1 MPTNTNTLINV
12 IPQLLAQGLVTL
24 RENAVMPRLVN
35 ADYSAQAANRGSSVD
50 IPIPA
55 SISAVPVTPG
65 YVGPDDAG
73 ITPGQVTLNLD
84 QWKEAPF
91 FLTDK
96 EMMEVMDGTIP
107 MQAAEAVK
115 ALANDV
121 DQYLLGLYTGI
132 YTAVGTAGTTPFAT
146 DVTVATSAR
155 KFLNN
160 YLAPMTDRR
169 FVFNPDVEAN
179 ALGLRAFQDVA
190 WTGDARGINEGQ
202 IVRKLGFDWHLD
214 QNVKDHTAGT
224 VATSFAIKT
233 ATAHAEGL
241 TTLTTTTG
249 GDADLKVGD
258 ILTIAGHDQ
267 QYVVTEDAGRTGAG
281 DLQVK
286 VAPGLKA
293 ALTGAEV
300 IKIVGDHSANIAF
313 HRDAIAFANRPL
325 LDSAEGLGSQIMSMQ
340 DPVSGLTLRL
350 EVSRQ
355 HKRTRWSFDILYGA
369 KLVRPELAVR
379 VLG

>member
-1 MPTNTNTLINV
+1 MSANTNTLTNV

-55 SISAVPVTPG
+55 SISAATVTPG
-65 YVGPDDAG
+65 YADPNDDG
-73 ITPGQVTLNLD
+73 INPGQITLNLD

-91 FLTDK
+91 FMTDR

-121 DQYLLGLYTGI
+121 DQYLLGLYTGV

-155 KFLNN
+155 KYLNN

-224 VATSFAIKT
+224 AENIEVHTTAAAGATTVK
-233 ATAHAEGL
+233 L
-241 TTLTTTTG
+241 KG
-249 GDADLKVGD
+249 GDGPLKAGD
-258 ILTIAGHDQ
+258 IITFAGHDQ
-267 QYVVTEDAGRTGAG
+267 QYVVGADTDTLDSG
-281 DLQVK
+281 GKDTTITPALK
-286 VAPGLKA
+286 VEVSDDVNVTLVASHA
-293 ALTGAEV
+293 ANL
-300 IKIVGDHSANIAF
+300 AF

-355 HKRTRWSFDILYGA
+355 YKRTRWSFDILYGA

>member
-1 MPTNTNTLINV
+1 MSANTNTLTNV

-55 SISAVPVTPG
+55 SISAATVTPG
-65 YVGPDDAG
+65 YADPNDDG

-91 FLTDK
+91 FMTDK

-121 DQYLLGLYTGI
+121 DQYLLGLYTGV

-224 VATSFAIKT
+224 ATSIEVHTEAAAG
-233 ATAHAEGL
+233 ATTVKLKGD
-241 TTLTTTTG
+241 TG
-249 GDADLKVGD
+249 PLKAGD
-258 ILTIAGHDQ
+258 IITFAGHDQ
-267 QYVVTEDAGRTGAG
+267 QYVVTEDTATLDSDGKDTTIAPA
-281 DLQVK
+281 LK
-286 VAPGLKA
+286 VLVA
-293 ALTGAEV
+293 ADADVTLVAS
-300 IKIVGDHSANIAF
+300 HAANIAF

-355 HKRTRWSFDILYGA
+355 YKRTRWSFDILYGA

>member
-1 MPTNTNTLINV
+1 MSVNTNTITNI

-24 RENAVMPRLVN
+24 RENAIMPRLVN
-35 ADYSAQAANRGSSVD
+35 ASYSAQAAEQGSSID
-50 IPIPA
+50 IPVPA
-55 SISAVPVTPG
+55 AITAAPVTPS
-65 YVGPDDAG
+65 YADPNDSG
-73 ITPGQVTLNLD
+73 IVPSKVTLSLD

-91 FLTDK
+91 FMTDK
-96 EMMEVMDGTIP
+96 EMMEVMAGTIP

-121 DQYLLGLYTGI
+121 DAYLLGLYKGVFS
-132 YTAVGTAGTTPFAT
+132 AVGSAGTTPFAT

-155 KFLNN
+155 KFLNA

-202 IVRKLGFDWHLD
+202 IIRKLGFDWHLD
-214 QNVKDHTAGT
+214 QNVKEHTSGT
-224 VATSFAIKT
+224 VATSFAVKT
-233 ATAHAEGL
+233 STAHDIGR

-249 GDADLKVGD
+249 GNADLKVGD
-258 ILTIAGHDQ
+258 LLTIAGHSQ
-267 QYVVTEDAGRTGAG
+267 TYTVTEAAARTGGG
-281 DLQVK
+281 DLPVK
-286 VAPGLKA
+286 IAPGLRV
-293 ALTGAEV
+293 ALVGAEA
-300 IKIVGDHSANIAF
+300 ITIIGNHAANLAF

-325 LDSAEGLGSQIMSMQ
+325 VDSAEGLGNQIMSAQ

-355 HKRTRWSFDILYGA
+355 YKRTRWSFDILYGA

>member
-1 MPTNTNTLINV
+1 M
-12 IPQLLAQGLVTL
+12 
-24 RENAVMPRLVN
+24 
-35 ADYSAQAANRGSSVD
+35 S
-50 IPIPA
+50 
-55 SISAVPVTPG
+55 
-65 YVGPDDAG
+65 
-73 ITPGQVTLNLD
+73 
-84 QWKEAPF
+84 
-91 FLTDK
+91 DK
-96 EMMEVMDGTIP
+96 EQMEVMAGTIP

-121 DQYLLGLYTGI
+121 DSYLLDLYKGV

-146 DVTVATSAR
+146 EVTAATAAR

-179 ALGLRAFQDVA
+179 ALGLRAFQDVS

-214 QNVKDHTAGT
+214 QNVKDHVAGT
-224 VATSFAIKT
+224 AASIQVHTEAAAGATTVKLKGI
-233 ATAHAEGL
+233 
-241 TTLTTTTG
+241 TG
-249 GDADLKVGD
+249 PLNAGD
-258 ILTIAGHDQ
+258 IITFAGHDQ
-267 QYVVTEDAGRTGAG
+267 QYVVGATTDTLDSDG
-281 DLQVK
+281 KDVTIAPALRVT
-286 VAPGLKA
+286 VAADVNVTLVASHA
-293 ALTGAEV
+293 ANL
-300 IKIVGDHSANIAF
+300 AF

-325 LDSAEGLGSQIMSMQ
+325 VDSAEGLGNQIMSAQ
-340 DPVSGLTLRL
+340 DPISGLTLRL

-355 HKRTRWSFDILYGA
+355 YKRTRWSFDILYGA

>member
-1 MPTNTNTLINV
+1 MSTNTNTITNI

-24 RENAVMPRLVN
+24 RENAIMPRLVN
-35 ADYSAQAANRGSSVD
+35 ASYSAQAAEQGASID
-50 IPIPA
+50 IPVPA
-55 SISAVPVTPG
+55 AISATDVTPS
-65 YVGPDDAG
+65 YADPNDTG
-73 ITPGQVTLNLD
+73 ITPDKVTLNLD

-91 FLTDK
+91 FMSDK
-96 EMMEVMDGTIP
+96 EQMEVMAGTIP

-121 DQYLLGLYTGI
+121 DSYLLDLYKGV

-146 DVTVATSAR
+146 EVTAATAAR

-179 ALGLRAFQDVA
+179 ALGLRAFQDVS

-214 QNVKDHTAGT
+214 QNVKDHVAGT
-224 VATSFAIKT
+224 AASIQVHTEAAAGATTVKLKGI
-233 ATAHAEGL
+233 
-241 TTLTTTTG
+241 TG
-249 GDADLKVGD
+249 PLNAGD
-258 ILTIAGHDQ
+258 IITFAGHDQ
-267 QYVVTEDAGRTGAG
+267 QYVVGATTDTLDSDG
-281 DLQVK
+281 KDVTIAPALRVT
-286 VAPGLKA
+286 VAADVNVTLVASHA
-293 ALTGAEV
+293 ANL
-300 IKIVGDHSANIAF
+300 AF

-325 LDSAEGLGSQIMSMQ
+325 VDSAEGLGNQIMSAQ
-340 DPVSGLTLRL
+340 DPISGLTLRL

-355 HKRTRWSFDILYGA
+355 YKRTRWSFDILYGA

>member
-1 MPTNTNTLINV
+1 
-12 IPQLLAQGLVTL
+12 
-24 RENAVMPRLVN
+24 
-35 ADYSAQAANRGSSVD
+35 
-50 IPIPA
+50 
-55 SISAVPVTPG
+55 
-65 YVGPDDAG
+65 
-73 ITPGQVTLNLD
+73 
-84 QWKEAPF
+84 
-91 FLTDK
+91 
-96 EMMEVMDGTIP
+96 
-107 MQAAEAVK
+107 
-115 ALANDV
+115 
-121 DQYLLGLYTGI
+121 
-132 YTAVGTAGTTPFAT
+132 
-146 DVTVATSAR
+146 
-155 KFLNN
+155 
-160 YLAPMTDRR
+160 MTDRR

-214 QNVKDHTAGT
+214 QNVKDHAAGT

-267 QYVVTEDAGRTGAG
+267 QYVVTEDAERTGAG

-286 VAPGLKA
+286 VDPGLKA
-293 ALTGAEV
+293 ALTGAEA
-300 IKIVGDHSANIAF
+300 ITIVGDHSANIAF

-355 HKRTRWSFDILYGA
+355 YKRTRWSFDILYGA

>member
-1 MPTNTNTLINV
+1 
-12 IPQLLAQGLVTL
+12 
-24 RENAVMPRLVN
+24 MPRLVN

-50 IPIPA
+50 IPIPT

-65 YVGPDDAG
+65 YADPDDAG
-73 ITPGQVTLNLD
+73 ITPGMVTLNLD

-91 FLTDK
+91 FMTDK

-190 WTGDARGINEGQ
+190 WTGDARGINDGQ

-233 ATAHAEGL
+233 GTEHAEGL

-267 QYVVTEDAGRTGAG
+267 QYVVTEDAERTGAG
-281 DLQVK
+281 DLPVK
-286 VAPGLKA
+286 IAPGLKA
-293 ALTGAEV
+293 ALTGAEA
-300 IKIVGDHSANIAF
+300 ISIVASHSANIAF

-355 HKRTRWSFDILYGA
+355 YKRTRWSFDILYGA

>member
-267 QYVVTEDAGRTGAG
+267 QYVVTEDAERTGAG

-286 VAPGLKA
+286 VDPGLKA
-293 ALTGAEV
+293 ALTGAEA
-300 IKIVGDHSANIAF
+300 ITIVGDHSANIAF

-355 HKRTRWSFDILYGA
+355 YKRTRWSFDILYGA